1 MKISPETDGDD
12 GKYGH
17 KLPSECSGKNDTLAP
32 PQRHVHVYSQNLEA
46 DITGKF
52 AFKDVIKYWILR

>member
-12 GKYGH
+12 GKYEH
-17 KLPSECSGKNDTLAP
+17 KLPSEYSGKNDTLPP

-52 AFKDVIKYWILR
+52 AFEDVIKYWTLR